1 MNMKTSLKE
10 SVKMMTSEH
19 IPVLLNEVIEGLN
32 IKKDGIYL
40 DLTLGRAGHSSVILS
55 KLDKG
60 RLIGLDQD
68 IDAINKSDARLKEI
82 GGNYKLYKTNFV
94 NVLEVLK
101 EENITYVDGV
111 LMDLGVSSPQF
122 DEGERGF
129 SYKEDAPLDMRM
141 DRSSGITAKDIVN
154 SYSVEELT
162 KIFRDYGDEKFAY
175 QIAKNIVKYRQKKPI
190 ETTFE
195 LVDIIKDSK
204 PMKVL
209 AKAGHPAKQA
219 FQALRI
225 AVNDELNVLIKALN
239 DIIPI
244 LKPHGGRL
252 AVITF
257 HSGEDRIV
265 KNIFKDYA
273 ITIGSRFDGPND
285 QKEKEYRLVNTKP
298 IVAGEEELE
307 INHRSAS
314 AKLRILERK

>member
-1 MNMKTSLKE
+1 MN
-10 SVKMMTSEH
+10 SEH

-32 IKKDGIYL
+32 IKGDGIYL

-60 RLIGLDQD
+60 LLIGLDQD
-68 IDAINKSDARLKEI
+68 EDAITKSETRLKEI
-82 GGNYKLYKTNFV
+82 GHNYKLFKTNFV

-101 EENITYVDGV
+101 SENITYVDGV

-129 SYKEDAPLDMRM
+129 SYKENAPLDMRM

-175 QIAKNIVKYRQKKPI
+175 QIAKNIVKYRQSKVI

-195 LVDIIKDSK
+195 LVDIIKASK

-225 AVNDELNVLIKALN
+225 AVNDEINVLIKTLY

-244 LKPHGGRL
+244 LRPHGGRL
-252 AVITF
+252 LVITF

-265 KNIFKDYA
+265 KNIFKEYA
-273 ITIGSRFDGPND
+273 VVIGNRNDGPN
-285 QKEKEYRLVNTKP
+285 QLEEKEYRLVNTKP
-298 IVAGEEELE
+298 IVASEDELNN
-307 INHRSAS
+307 NHRSAS

>member
-1 MNMKTSLKE
+1 
-10 SVKMMTSEH
+10 MMTSEH

-32 IKKDGIYL
+32 IKSDGIYL

-60 RLIGLDQD
+60 KLIGLDQD
-68 IDAINKSDARLKEI
+68 IDAIKKSDARLKSI
-82 GGNYKLYKTNFV
+82 GSNYKLFKTNFV
-94 NVLEVLK
+94 NVLDVLK
-101 EENITYVDGV
+101 SENITYVDGI

-122 DEGERGF
+122 DEGDRGF

-141 DRSSGITAKDIVN
+141 DRSSGITAQEIVN

-175 QIAKNIVKYRQKKPI
+175 QIAKNIVKYRLKKPI

-225 AVNDELNVLIKALN
+225 AVNDELNVLVKTLH

-244 LKPHGGRL
+244 LRPHGGRL

-273 ITIGSRFDGPND
+273 ITIGSRIDGPID

-298 IVAGEEELE
+298 IIASTEELE
-307 INHRSAS
+307 RNHRSAS

>member
-1 MNMKTSLKE
+1 MNTKKSQKDLK
-10 SVKMMTSEH
+10 KMMTNEH

-32 IKKDGIYL
+32 IKSDGIYL

-60 RLIGLDQD
+60 QLIGLDQD
-68 IDAINKSDARLKEI
+68 EDAINKSDIRLKEI
-82 GGNYKLYKTNFV
+82 GGNYKLFKTNFV

-101 EENITYVDGV
+101 QENIAYVDGI

-141 DRSSGITAKDIVN
+141 DRSQEITAQKIVN

-195 LVDIIKDSK
+195 LVDIIKASK

-225 AVNDELNVLIKALN
+225 AVNDELNVLIKTLN

-252 AVITF
+252 AIITF

-265 KNIFKDYA
+265 KNIFKDYS
-273 ITIGSRFDGPND
+273 ITIGNRNDGPND
-285 QKEKEYRLVNTKP
+285 QKEKDYRLVNTKP
-298 IVAGEEELE
+298 IVASEEELQR
-307 INHRSAS
+307 NHRSAS

>member
-1 MNMKTSLKE
+1 MGK
-10 SVKMMTSEH
+10 H
-19 IPVLLNEVIEGLN
+19 IPVLLGETISGLN
-32 IKKDGIYL
+32 IKPDGIYV
-40 DLTLGRAGHSSVILS
+40 DLTVGRGGHSGEILK
-55 KLDKG
+55 KLKKG
-60 RLIGLDQD
+60 HLYAFDQD
-68 IDAINKSDARLKEI
+68 EEAIIESKKYLETISTSFTLIHKNFSSFNETLDELNID
-82 GGNYKLYKTNFV
+82 
-94 NVLEVLK
+94 
-101 EENITYVDGV
+101 YVDGV

-122 DEGERGF
+122 DEGDRGF

-141 DRSSGITAKDIVN
+141 DRSSGITARDIVN

-175 QIAKNIVKYRQKKPI
+175 QIAKNIVKYRARKPI

-225 AVNDELNVLIKALN
+225 AVNDELNVLIKTLH
-239 DIIPI
+239 DVIPI

-273 ITIGSRFDGPND
+273 VTIGSRFDGPND

-298 IVAGEEELE
+298 IIAGTEELE
-307 INHRSAS
+307 RNHRSAS